1 MTLAQYYIEKIDEDL
16 PTFFTKHPK
25 STIKYIY
32 AGVTED
38 KIENRMTQHIDDK
51 QPKQCKKGNWV
62 IEKISSLKI
71 KKEGQTEKYKKN
83 IGKIEQHLIDELD
96 KFYGKKC
103 VNDRNEDETI
113 GQRGGAG
120 VTDLSINV
128 GDTNTFYIFYCVA

>member
-1 MTLAQYYIEKIDEDL
+1 MKIYQL
-16 PTFFTKHPK
+16 FLQNTQKK
-25 STIKYIY
+25 TIKYIY
-32 AGVTED
+32 GGVTEND
-38 KIENRMTQHIDDK
+38 IEIRMKQHIDNK
-51 QPKQCKKGNWV
+51 QPKQCKKGIWA
-62 IEKISSLKI
+62 IEKFSFITI

-103 VNDRNEDETI
+103 VNDRNEDGTV

-128 GDTNTFYIFYCVA
+128 GDTDIFYIFYCVA